1 MIKDFS
7 KYAIMFVALVLIQV
21 LILNNIQ
28 FSGFV
33 NPYIYILF
41 ILLLPFTIPGYV
53 LLGLAFLLGISI
65 DLFSSTPGVH
75 AGATVLIAFLRPGI
89 ASLISSREMIEKGS
103 TPNMKQLG
111 FASFLKYII
120 IAVFIHHLFLFYI
133 EAFSFGGFFHTL
145 LRCVLSSIFSIVI
158 ILASQFILFKNVQ

>member
-1 MIKDFS
+1 MIKDFG
-7 KYAIMFVALVLIQV
+7 KYAIMFASLVLIQV

-53 LLGLAFLLGISI
+53 LLGISFLLGISI
-65 DLFSSTPGVH
+65 DIFSNTLGVH
-75 AGATVLIAFLRPGI
+75 AGATVLLGFLRPGI
-89 ASLISSREMIEKGS
+89 AGLISSREIIEKGN

-111 FASFLKYII
+111 FASFLKYTI
-120 IAVFIHHLFLFYI
+120 IAVLIHHFFLFYA
-133 EAFSFGGFFHTL
+133 EAFSFGGFFYTL
-145 LRCVLSSIFSIVI
+145 LRCILSSVFSIVI
-158 ILASQFILFKNVQ
+158 ILASQFIIFKN

>member
-1 MIKDFS
+1 MIKDFG
-7 KYAIMFVALVLIQV
+7 KYAVIFVSLVFIQV

-33 NPYIYILF
+33 NPYVYILF

-53 LLGLAFLLGISI
+53 LLGISFLLGISI
-65 DLFSSTPGVH
+65 DIFNNTPGVH
-75 AGATVLIAFLRPGI
+75 AGATVLLGFLRPGI
-89 ASLISSREMIEKGS
+89 AELISSREIIEKGN

-111 FASFLKYII
+111 FASFLKYTV
-120 IAVFIHHLFLFYI
+120 IAVFIHHLFLFYA
-133 EAFSFGGFFHTL
+133 EAFSFVGFFHTL

-158 ILASQFILFKNVQ
+158 ILASQFIIFKN

>member
-1 MIKDFS
+1 MIKDFG

-33 NPYIYILF
+33 NPYVYILF

-53 LLGLAFLLGISI
+53 LLGLSFLLGLSI
-65 DLFSSTPGVH
+65 DIFNNTPGVH
-75 AGATVLIAFLRPGI
+75 AGATVLLGFLRPGI

-111 FASFLKYII
+111 FASFLKYTV
-120 IAVFIHHLFLFYI
+120 IAVLVHHLFLFYA

-145 LRCVLSSIFSIVI
+145 LRCILSGIFSIVI